1 MSDDLETDRVTP
13 GPGQSKPRSVQ
24 AAGIQMQGVVKS
36 AQRVLELLRR
46 RPITTIA
53 NATVQLGFTAPT
65 VRSAVEDLE
74 SLSIVREITGKQRDR
89 VYVYDRY
96 VKILDEGTEPLPH
109 R

>member
-1 MSDDLETDRVTP
+1 MEDLGRR
-13 GPGQSKPRSVQ
+13 GS
-24 AAGIQMQGVVKS
+24 S

-53 NATVQLGFTAPT
+53 NATVQLRFTAPT
-65 VRSAVEDLE
+65 VRSAVENLE
-74 SLSIVREITGKQRDR
+74 SLGIVREITGKQRDR
-89 VYVYDRY
+89 IYVYDRY